1 MSMETS
7 AAAGK
12 QCPDFSQPGSNL
24 GYDIGGT
31 LTTSLG
37 VEIRPVPELRFRGKL
52 SYSFPGTNSSAMP
65 QLSEMFMDY
74 SVLQSV
80 FFRVGIFDYTWG
92 NSQFFLF
99 GNLPSRSQPGWGI
112 SNLPFWE
119 KNNLFT
125 TITTQN
131 YPVSFKMS
139 IPMGFNTLSF
149 LARFD
154 LLDYGNPPM
163 ESSPS
168 PKDAGYGL
176 QYDLV
181 TGPIE
186 WSIGGFY
193 QWQLTPRALL
203 SMKTSLFGFDLS
215 AETTMAFPVTFSKA
229 GISSIPTA
237 GGGIS
242 TGNGTLQRIYPT
254 GVIGISREWTD
265 AHIKLYAE
273 YGYNGER
280 DPGTSWLGDES
291 GPGGHNTAVG
301 ARFAGIAG
309 SGFTLNFLWQQNWSD
324 GSGLIAPFIE
334 LSPVSLASIQIGIP
348 FLYGPDNS
356 EVSAN
361 RLAPGGQRLE
371 LLILVKISS
380 SFRQ

>member
-1 MSMETS
+1 
-7 AAAGK
+7 
-12 QCPDFSQPGSNL
+12 
-24 GYDIGGT
+24 
-31 LTTSLG
+31 
-37 VEIRPVPELRFRGKL
+37 
-52 SYSFPGTNSSAMP
+52 
-65 QLSEMFMDY
+65 MFIDY
-74 SVLQSV
+74 SVLESV

-99 GNLPSRSQPGWGI
+99 GNLPSRSLLGWGI
-112 SNLPFWE
+112 NNLPFWE

-163 ESSPS
+163 ETSPS

-186 WSIGGFY
+186 WTVGGFY

-215 AETTMAFPVTFSKA
+215 AETTMAFPVTFSKS
-229 GISSIPTA
+229 GIYSIPTT
-237 GGGIS
+237 GGGIQI
-242 TGNGTLQRIYPT
+242 GNVTLERIYPT
-254 GVIGISREWTD
+254 WVIGISREWSD
-265 AHIKLYAE
+265 PAIKLYAE

-280 DPGTSWLGDES
+280 DPGTPGTSWLTDET

-301 ARFAGIAG
+301 ARFLNIAQ
-309 SGFTLNFLWQQNWSD
+309 SGFTLNLLWQQNWSD

-334 LSPVSLASIQIGIP
+334 FSPVGLTSIQVGVP
-348 FLYGPDNS
+348 FLYGPNIS
-356 EVSAN
+356 EVIAN
-361 RLAPGGQRLE
+361 RLAPGSQRLE